1 MSIGMSPD
9 MRPQKMWTNET
20 NIFHVV
26 CIFVPEHTY
35 LPWWFP
41 SILIGAVEIDRN
53 KHKSTQIH
61 VITKS
66 EKERD
71 KSHSRDKDKSGW
83 QLLVMCSIRNFC
95 LLLWFLLGEL
105 FCVISC
111 HFRFFLLFA
120 KNNFRRPHL
129 PLLTF
134 WHSRCET
141 SAALSR
147 HILTSL
153 LPFKFETALAPQ
165 SWTKN

>member
-1 MSIGMSPD
+1 MSIGMAPYICS
-9 MRPQKMWTNET
+9 QKMWTNET

-26 CIFVPEHTY
+26 CIFFPEHTY

-53 KHKSTQIH
+53 KHKSKQIH
-61 VITKS
+61 TTYNYK
-66 EKERD
+66 KWKGERQESQQ
-71 KSHSRDKDKSGW
+71 KRA
-83 QLLVMCSIRNFC
+83 LV
-95 LLLWFLLGEL
+95 L
-105 FCVISC
+105 C
-111 HFRFFLLFA
+111 HFVPFSFVCFLLFTK

-147 HILTSL
+147 HILASL

-165 SWTKN
+165 FWTKK